1 MESTKTFVEHPSGKL
16 AVTVHAPRSLRE
28 EEAAYFHGINL
39 EQAHKFAHLNGW
51 QLTVDREKDD
61 TVSAADADSFKIGD
75 ATIDGVG
82 GKGQQA
88 VRIEA
93 KVGVSDGAEKT
104 DVPIPTEKDIKR
116 NLLWGIGCTSFGLF
130 CFVVGLF
137 ASFFCVIIGLVFIV
151 LGVGSL
157 SLYRSGKKDRQLAE
171 TDFEAYK
178 AVVAKRSAQKEA
190 VERWKAERAAA
201 DEEKKRR
208 RANEPV
214 SCPKCGSTSIATVNR
229 GYSLMWGIY
238 GSGSPRN
245 VCQKCGYRFKPGS
258 KLFKMERGL
267 QLRAAALFFYPIFQ
281 PLA

>member
-1 MESTKTFVEHPSGKL
+1 MESTKTFVENLSGKL

-51 QLTVDREKDD
+51 QLTVDQEKDD

-88 VRIEA
+88 MHIEA

-116 NLLWGIGCTSFGLF
+116 NLLLGIGCTSFGLF
-130 CFVVGLF
+130 CFAVGLF

-178 AVVAKRSAQKEA
+178 AVVAKRVAQKEA
-190 VERWKAERAAA
+190 VKQWKAEQAAA
-201 DEEKKRR
+201 DEKEKRR
-208 RANEPV
+208 RAREPLR
-214 SCPKCGSTSIATVNR
+214 CPKCGATSIATLNR
-229 GYSLMWGIY
+229 GYSWFWGFI

-258 KLFKMERGL
+258 K
-267 QLRAAALFFYPIFQ
+267 
-281 PLA
+281 

>member
-104 DVPIPTEKDIKR
+104 DVPIPTE
-116 NLLWGIGCTSFGLF
+116 TSVYKGYKQDKIEMRGDRAEMSDFPLYLNTVAGGL
-130 CFVVGLF
+130 
-137 ASFFCVIIGLVFIV
+137 
-151 LGVGSL
+151 
-157 SLYRSGKKDRQLAE
+157 DRR
-171 TDFEAYK
+171 D
-178 AVVAKRSAQKEA
+178 
-190 VERWKAERAAA
+190 
-201 DEEKKRR
+201 
-208 RANEPV
+208 
-214 SCPKCGSTSIATVNR
+214 
-229 GYSLMWGIY
+229 
-238 GSGSPRN
+238 
-245 VCQKCGYRFKPGS
+245 
-258 KLFKMERGL
+258 
-267 QLRAAALFFYPIFQ
+267 
-281 PLA
+281 

>member
-1 MESTKTFVEHPSGKL
+1 MEATKTFVENPSGKL

-51 QLTVDREKDD
+51 QLTVDQEKDD

-75 ATIDGVG
+75 AIIDGAG
-82 GKGQQA
+82 GKGQKA
-88 VRIEA
+88 MHIEA

-116 NLLWGIGCTSFGLF
+116 DLLWGIGCTSSGLF
-130 CFVVGLF
+130 CFIGGLF
-137 ASFFCVIIGLVFIV
+137 TSFFCVIIGLISIV
-151 LGVGSL
+151 IGVCHL
-157 SLYRSGKKDRQLAE
+157 SVYRDGKKDRQLAE

-178 AVVAKRSAQKEA
+178 AVVAKRAAQKEA
-190 VERWKAERAAA
+190 VERWKAEKAAA
-201 DEEKKRR
+201 DEKEKRR
-208 RANEPV
+208 QANEPV
-214 SCPKCGSTSIATVNR
+214 RCPKCGSTSIVTTNR
-229 GYSLMWGIY
+229 GFSLMWGFI

-258 KLFKMERGL
+258 K
-267 QLRAAALFFYPIFQ
+267 
-281 PLA
+281 

>member
-104 DVPIPTEKDIKR
+104 DVPIPTEKDIKPVPMGGMTMR
-116 NLLWGIGCTSFGLF
+116 FLIVSFPILPF
-130 CFVVGLF
+130 SK
-137 ASFFCVIIGLVFIV
+137 SFSYFIH
-151 LGVGSL
+151 
-157 SLYRSGKKDRQLAE
+157 
-171 TDFEAYK
+171 T
-178 AVVAKRSAQKEA
+178 
-190 VERWKAERAAA
+190 
-201 DEEKKRR
+201 
-208 RANEPV
+208 
-214 SCPKCGSTSIATVNR
+214 
-229 GYSLMWGIY
+229 
-238 GSGSPRN
+238 
-245 VCQKCGYRFKPGS
+245 
-258 KLFKMERGL
+258 
-267 QLRAAALFFYPIFQ
+267 
-281 PLA
+281 

>member
-208 RANEPV
+208 
-214 SCPKCGSTSIATVNR
+214 
-229 GYSLMWGIY
+229 
-238 GSGSPRN
+238 
-245 VCQKCGYRFKPGS
+245 F
-258 KLFKMERGL
+258 F
-267 QLRAAALFFYPIFQ
+267 AAARNSSPDSNSTKSPGIFLFERAEVCTSGLDLRRRSQ
-281 PLA
+281 PRRIRAS

>member
-1 MESTKTFVEHPSGKL
+1 MESTKTFVENPSGKL

-51 QLTVDREKDD
+51 QLTVDQEKDD

-88 VRIEA
+88 MCIEA

-104 DVPIPTEKDIKR
+104 DMPIPTEKDIKR
-116 NLLWGIGCTSFGLF
+116 NLLLGIGCTSLGLF
-130 CFVVGLF
+130 CFAVGLF

-178 AVVAKRSAQKEA
+178 AVVAKRSAQKKA
-190 VERWKAERAAA
+190 VERWKAEQAAA

-245 VCQKCGYRFKPGS
+245 VCQKCSYRFKPGS
-258 KLFKMERGL
+258 K
-267 QLRAAALFFYPIFQ
+267 
-281 PLA
+281 

>member
-1 MESTKTFVEHPSGKL
+1 MESIKTFVEHPSGKL
-16 AVTVHAPRSLRE
+16 AVTVHAPRSLRA

-258 KLFKMERGL
+258 K
-267 QLRAAALFFYPIFQ
+267 
-281 PLA
+281 

>member
-1 MESTKTFVEHPSGKL
+1 M
-16 AVTVHAPRSLRE
+16 
-28 EEAAYFHGINL
+28 
-39 EQAHKFAHLNGW
+39 
-51 QLTVDREKDD
+51 
-61 TVSAADADSFKIGD
+61 
-75 ATIDGVG
+75 
-82 GKGQQA
+82 
-88 VRIEA
+88 
-93 KVGVSDGAEKT
+93 
-104 DVPIPTEKDIKR
+104 PIPTEKDIKR
-116 NLLWGIGCTSFGLF
+116 TCFGESGVTSFGLF

-137 ASFFCVIIGLVFIV
+137 ASFFCVIIGLVLCFRCGQLIT
-151 LGVGSL
+151 
-157 SLYRSGKKDRQLAE
+157 YRSGKKDRQLAE

-258 KLFKMERGL
+258 K
-267 QLRAAALFFYPIFQ
+267 
-281 PLA
+281 

>member
-1 MESTKTFVEHPSGKL
+1 MESTKTFVENPSGKL

-51 QLTVDREKDD
+51 QLTVDQEKDD

-88 VRIEA
+88 MCIEA

-104 DVPIPTEKDIKR
+104 DMPIPTEKDIKR
-116 NLLWGIGCTSFGLF
+116 NLLLGIGCTSLGLF
-130 CFVVGLF
+130 CFAVGLF

-171 TDFEAYK
+171 TD
-178 AVVAKRSAQKEA
+178 
-190 VERWKAERAAA
+190 
-201 DEEKKRR
+201 R

-258 KLFKMERGL
+258 K
-267 QLRAAALFFYPIFQ
+267 
-281 PLA
+281 

>member
-171 TDFEAYK
+171 TDFEAYNSCSSK
-178 AVVAKRSAQKEA
+178 TICTERSRRT
-190 VERWKAERAAA
+190 VESRASGSRRGEKTPPSERACQLPQVRL
-201 DEEKKRR
+201 DLYCNSQPRIFIDVGYLRQRKPEE
-208 RANEPV
+208 
-214 SCPKCGSTSIATVNR
+214 CMPKVR
-229 GYSLMWGIY
+229 L
-238 GSGSPRN
+238 
-245 VCQKCGYRFKPGS
+245 
-258 KLFKMERGL
+258 
-267 QLRAAALFFYPIFQ
+267 PI
-281 PLA
+281 

>member
-1 MESTKTFVEHPSGKL
+1 MEATKTYVENPSGKL

-51 QLTVDREKDD
+51 RLTVDRDEDD
-61 TVSAADADSFKIGD
+61 TASAADTDSFKIGD
-75 ATIDGVG
+75 AIIYGVG
-82 GKGQQA
+82 GKGRQA
-88 VRIEA
+88 MRIEA
-93 KVGVSDGAEKT
+93 KVGVSDGAKKT
-104 DVPIPTEKDIKR
+104 DVPMPTEKYIR
-116 NLLWGIGCTSFGLF
+116 QNLLLGIGCTSFGLF

-137 ASFFCVIIGLVFIV
+137 ASFFCVIIGLVSIV
-151 LGVGSL
+151 IGVCHL
-157 SLYRSGKKDRQLAE
+157 SVYRDGKKDRQLAE

-178 AVVAKRSAQKEA
+178 ALVAKRSAQKEA
-190 VERWKAERAAA
+190 VERWKAEQAAA

-245 VCQKCGYRFKPGS
+245 VCQRCGYRFKPGS
-258 KLFKMERGL
+258 K
-267 QLRAAALFFYPIFQ
+267 
-281 PLA
+281 

>member
-1 MESTKTFVEHPSGKL
+1 MESTMTFVENLSGKL

-51 QLTVDREKDD
+51 QLTVDQEKDD

-88 VRIEA
+88 MCIEA
-93 KVGVSDGAEKT
+93 KVGVSNGAEKT

-116 NLLWGIGCTSFGLF
+116 NLLWGIGCTSSGLF

-137 ASFFCVIIGLVFIV
+137 ASFFCVIIGLISIV
-151 LGVGSL
+151 IGVCHL
-157 SLYRSGKKDRQLAE
+157 SVYRDGKKDRQLAE

-178 AVVAKRSAQKEA
+178 ALVAKRSAQKEA
-190 VERWKAERAAA
+190 VERWKAEQAAA

-214 SCPKCGSTSIATVNR
+214 SCPKCGSTSTATVNR

-245 VCQKCGYRFKPGS
+245 VCQKCDYRFKPGS
-258 KLFKMERGL
+258 K
-267 QLRAAALFFYPIFQ
+267 
-281 PLA
+281 